1 MHIILY
7 NIKKTFDICDIKS
20 YNSVVI
26 KREERKSGSNST
38 LSFMQGG
45 TMTSLEKKIFE
56 ELEPII
62 NGLNISLYDV
72 IYEKEGKD
80 FYLRIFIE
88 KEGGVDISD
97 CENVNNAINDILDE
111 KDFIKGHYYLEVS
124 SAGLE
129 KTLRLDKHFENNI
142 GNKIQISLYKPINNS
157 KNVIGILKDYDD
169 EKVIVESDE
178 IIEINKNDI
187 SLIKTVFDWDSI

>member
-1 MHIILY
+1 
-7 NIKKTFDICDIKS
+7 
-20 YNSVVI
+20 
-26 KREERKSGSNST
+26 
-38 LSFMQGG
+38 
-45 TMTSLEKKIFE
+45 MTSLEKKIFE

-88 KEGGVDISD
+88 KDGGVDISD

-129 KTLRLDKHFENNI
+129 KILRLDKHFENNI

-169 EKVIVESDE
+169 EKVIVKSDE

>member
-1 MHIILY
+1 
-7 NIKKTFDICDIKS
+7 
-20 YNSVVI
+20 
-26 KREERKSGSNST
+26 
-38 LSFMQGG
+38 
-45 TMTSLEKKIFE
+45 MTSLEKKIFE

-62 NGLNISLYDV
+62 NGLNISLYYV

-88 KEGGVDISD
+88 KDGGVDISD

-129 KTLRLDKHFENNI
+129 KILRLDKHFENNI

>member
-1 MHIILY
+1 
-7 NIKKTFDICDIKS
+7 
-20 YNSVVI
+20 
-26 KREERKSGSNST
+26 
-38 LSFMQGG
+38 
-45 TMTSLEKKIFE
+45 MTSLEKKIFE

-129 KTLRLDKHFENNI
+129 KTLRLGKHFENNI

>member
-1 MHIILY
+1 
-7 NIKKTFDICDIKS
+7 
-20 YNSVVI
+20 
-26 KREERKSGSNST
+26 
-38 LSFMQGG
+38 
-45 TMTSLEKKIFE
+45 MTSLEKNIFE

-88 KEGGVDISD
+88 KDGGVDISD

-129 KTLRLDKHFENNI
+129 KILRLDKHFENNI

>member
-1 MHIILY
+1 M
-7 NIKKTFDICDIKS
+7 
-20 YNSVVI
+20 
-26 KREERKSGSNST
+26 
-38 LSFMQGG
+38 
-45 TMTSLEKKIFE
+45 
-56 ELEPII
+56 
-62 NGLNISLYDV
+62 
-72 IYEKEGKD
+72 
-80 FYLRIFIE
+80 
-88 KEGGVDISD
+88 
-97 CENVNNAINDILDE
+97 
-111 KDFIKGHYYLEVS
+111 EVS

>member
-1 MHIILY
+1 
-7 NIKKTFDICDIKS
+7 
-20 YNSVVI
+20 
-26 KREERKSGSNST
+26 
-38 LSFMQGG
+38 
-45 TMTSLEKKIFE
+45 MTSLEKKIFE

-88 KEGGVDISD
+88 KDGGVDISD

-169 EKVIVESDE
+169 EKVIVE
-178 IIEINKNDI
+178 
-187 SLIKTVFDWDSI
+187 LIKMISRL

>member
-1 MHIILY
+1 
-7 NIKKTFDICDIKS
+7 
-20 YNSVVI
+20 
-26 KREERKSGSNST
+26 
-38 LSFMQGG
+38 
-45 TMTSLEKKIFE
+45 MTSLEKKIFE

-88 KEGGVDISD
+88 KDGGVDISD

-129 KTLRLDKHFENNI
+129 KTLRLDKHFEDNI